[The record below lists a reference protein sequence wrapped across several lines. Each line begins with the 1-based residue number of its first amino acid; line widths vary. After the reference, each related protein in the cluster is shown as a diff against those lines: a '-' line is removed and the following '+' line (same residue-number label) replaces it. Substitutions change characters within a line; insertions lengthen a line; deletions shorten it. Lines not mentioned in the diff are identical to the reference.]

1 MILVNNLNS
10 LRRLIM
16 VCKNKDVSFVPAG
29 ENVKRKVLAHDGK
42 MLCAEVHFVKGAI
55 GAPHTHPHEQIGYV
69 VKGSFELTIEG
80 ETTVINE
87 GDSYYTAPD
96 QIHGVVA
103 LTDGILLD
111 VFTPQ
116 REDFLK

>member
-1 MILVNNLNS
+1 
-10 LRRLIM
+10 M
-16 VCKNKDVSFVPAG
+16 VCKNKDIAFTPAG
-29 ENVKRKVLAHDGK
+29 ENVERKVLAHDGK
-42 MLCAEVHFVKGAI
+42 MLCAEVHFKKGSI

-69 VKGSFELTIEG
+69 VSGKFELTIEG
-80 ETTVINE
+80 ETTTIE
-87 GDSYYTAPD
+87 AGDSYYTKPNAV
-96 QIHGVVA
+96 HGVVA

>member
-1 MILVNNLNS
+1 MVVKNND
-10 LRRLIM
+10 IA
-16 VCKNKDVSFVPAG
+16 FQPAG
-29 ENVKRKVLAHDGK
+29 ENVTRKILAHDGK
-42 MLCAEVHFVKGAI
+42 MLCAEVHFVKGSV
-55 GAPHTHPHEQIGYV
+55 GALHTHPHEQIGYV
-69 VKGSFELTIEG
+69 VSGTFELTIEG
-80 ETTVINE
+80 ETTTISA

-103 LTDGILLD
+103 LSDGILLD

>member
-1 MILVNNLNS
+1 MLCCENASVP
-10 LRRLIM
+10 
-16 VCKNKDVSFVPAG
+16 FTPAG
-29 ENVKRKVLAHDGK
+29 EGVTRKVLAHGGK

-55 GAPHTHPHEQIGYV
+55 GAVHTHPHEQIGYV
-69 VKGSFELTIEG
+69 VAGDFELTLG
-80 ETTVINE
+80 EKKQIIHA
-87 GDSYYTAPD
+87 GDTYYTAAD
-96 QIHGVVA
+96 EVHGVVA